1 MLDLL
6 RELERRD
13 AGLHARRGRSHRGLG
28 DAAGL
33 GHHLEL
39 ELRLHAAEL
48 VHEWR
53 HVPDAR
59 TRHGLL
65 EVEDGLAPRASADAE
80 PPDVAKRASGGRE
93 QRLAVVGLV
102 DDDGLPRLAPFEVE
116 DEHHP
121 RQHVERLAP
130 RREEG
135 ADDPAVGVGGLTE
148 ARHVPGEPGE
158 VLEVGRRLQ
167 KDRVDACLV
176 EPRREDLAAT
186 CELGLGERLVHHG
199 CILPRLDWP
208 RCPLSVRNSTH
219 PTTLRRPRPV
229 DHPDDRRVQIVR
241 QYGLEFTL
249 VVVRDGG
256 AVLLIYPE
264 A

>member
-1 MLDLL
+1 MLQAWVITSSSSSDFT
-6 RELERRD
+6 RRSSFTSGVTFPTL
-13 AGLHARRGRSHRGLG
+13 APGS
-28 DAAGL
+28 
-33 GHHLEL
+33 
-39 ELRLHAAEL
+39 
-48 VHEWR
+48 
-53 HVPDAR
+53 
-59 TRHGLL
+59 GLL

-208 RCPLSVRNSTH
+208 RCPLSSVGRA
-219 PTTLRRPRPV
+219 PPW
-229 DHPDDRRVQIVR
+229 
-241 QYGLEFTL
+241 
-249 VVVRDGG
+249 
-256 AVLLIYPE
+256 
-264 A
+264 